1 MNTLDAMKI
10 YARVAELGSFT
21 QAAAGLGLPKAS
33 VSSAVQ
39 RLEAMLGTRLLQ
51 RTTRRVAVTQDGQLF
66 LERCRDLLDD
76 VEDLR
81 TLFQSEGAVLRGRL
95 RVDMPLGV
103 ARQMVLPRL
112 PEFLAAHPG
121 LELELS
127 STDRRVDLVRE
138 GFDCVLRVGPPGDS
152 SLVARPLGGC
162 ELVNVASA
170 TYVRAH
176 GKPTRLEQL
185 SAHRLVHYVGTL
197 GARSPGFEYL
207 DASGQA
213 RRVTMAGALTVDNSE
228 AYMGACLAGLGIVQ
242 VPRWGVADRLRAG
255 ELVEL
260 LPRHRPAPL
269 PVNLLYAH
277 RRHLPRRVQV
287 FMQWIAGVMGP
298 LVVPQRA
305 PLARGGGDA
314 QGAAGGPSSAAS
326 SRRRSG
332 VATGRPKNSR

>member
-1 MNTLDAMKI
+1 MDAMKI

-21 QAAAGLGLPKAS
+21 RAAADLGLPKSS

-39 RLEAMLGTRLLQ
+39 QLEAMLGTRLLP

-66 LERCRDLLDD
+66 LERRRDLLDD

-81 TLFQSEGAVLRGRL
+81 TLFQPEGTVLRGRL

-112 PEFLAAHPG
+112 PDFLAAHPQ

-138 GFDCVLRVGPPGDS
+138 GFDCVLRIGPLGDS
-152 SLVARPLGGC
+152 SLVARRPWRLRARERGQQGLCARPRQAHAAGTARGAPAGARRRHAGRALTGFRVPRRRRPDAPCAHGG
-162 ELVNVASA
+162 
-170 TYVRAH
+170 RAH
-176 GKPTRLEQL
+176 RGQL
-185 SAHRLVHYVGTL
+185 
-197 GARSPGFEYL
+197 
-207 DASGQA
+207 Q
-213 RRVTMAGALTVDNSE
+213 

-242 VPRWGVADRLRAG
+242 VPRWGVAERLRVG

-260 LPRHRPAPL
+260 LPHHRPAPL
-269 PVNLLYAH
+269 SVNLLYAH

-287 FMQWIAGVMGP
+287 FMQWIAGVVGP
-298 LVVPQRA
+298 LAVPPGAGSA
-305 PLARGGGDA
+305 PR
-314 QGAAGGPSSAAS
+314 
-326 SRRRSG
+326 
-332 VATGRPKNSR
+332 K